1 MLSLLKSSMHKTSR
15 TKKYMNTDITLHVV
29 SEKPDTVKTLDA
41 IEEVFGEFD
50 RIVKKFTRF
59 NEDSELSNLNRSSG
73 DWVVVS
79 EEFFKLIKFMLKMNR
94 DTNGVFDPT
103 IIDFLEVYGYNK
115 DYDFSKLENPSLDKM
130 VMSIAKNRAR
140 ADEIQ
145 VDESKSSVKLVIGQK
160 IELGGCGKGY
170 ALDQSRDILLK
181 LGFNNFLIDGGGDL
195 LANGLNDKGV
205 LWEVGLYNFENG
217 MKVLKGMTK
226 LDNEALASSGGWA
239 RKVKQFH
246 HLINPTSGTPE
257 NKFTTVFVRAKD
269 AIIADSLATT
279 LFVGGEEAIKNYSD
293 SISFITF

>member
-1 MLSLLKSSMHKTSR
+1 MHKTSR
-15 TKKYMNTDITLHVV
+15 TKKYMNTDITVHVV

-41 IEEVFGEFD
+41 IEEVFAEFD

-79 EEFFKLIKFMLKMNR
+79 EEFFKLIKFMLKMNK
-94 DTNGVFDPT
+94 DTQRVFDPT

-130 VMSIAKNRAR
+130 VMNIAKNRAS
-140 ADEIQ
+140 ANEIEL
-145 VDESKSSVKLVIGQK
+145 DDLKSSVKLVTGQK

-181 LGFNNFLIDGGGDL
+181 LGFKNFLIDGGGDL
-195 LANGLNDKGV
+195 LANGFNDKGV
-205 LWEVGLYNFENG
+205 LWEVGLYNFEKEQ
-217 MKVLKGMTK
+217 KVLKGMTK

-279 LFVGGEEAIKNYSD
+279 LFVGGEEAIKTYSD
-293 SISFITF
+293 SVSFITF